1 MEENAFF
8 EQLYRNTR
16 EALLQYLKRVSGRED
31 WAEDILQD
39 TYLEAYQ
46 RRGMLTAHPNPAGW
60 LYKTAL
66 NLYRNAGRKKENA
79 NLSLEAVPEGAVSW
93 GESRYESAEWR
104 LTMEESLEEKDRRLL
119 GRYYLEGYSV
129 REIAEEYQLTEGC
142 IRVRLLRIRRR
153 IRVLCQSG
161 EVKNEKG
168 GNL

>member
-46 RRGMLTAHPNPAGW
+46 HRGMLMAHPNPAGW

-66 NLYRNAGRKKENA
+66 NLYRNEGRKKENA
-79 NLSLEAVPEGAVSW
+79 NLSLEAVPEG
-93 GESRYESAEWR
+93 Y
-104 LTMEESLEEKDRRLL
+104 
-119 GRYYLEGYSV
+119 
-129 REIAEEYQLTEGC
+129 
-142 IRVRLLRIRRR
+142 
-153 IRVLCQSG
+153 
-161 EVKNEKG
+161 NF
-168 GNL
+168 